1 MKKPVFIKEHSIGV
15 RGSNNYFKETMLE
28 GFNVIIDN
36 IDNKDQLKNYYESF
50 APVVNEEASDNTSGI
65 ADKGQLGVS
74 ANTRANMSTCVSSV
88 LRDNDVMIGSD
99 IDIDPKDKGLVTRPY
114 YNNNVAHMLPCDHE
128 LFNSINERFK
138 VTLVVIRGSDGKLH
152 NADSSAYHECCK
164 VLFKYARGT
173 FIINND
179 GFIPNNVDAKPIGTV
194 IELPAL
200 DVQDNRRLKWSYSEE
215 MVTDAF
221 RQALSSN
228 EKVNDLIFIGVPAQC
243 ILKVDKIIEISTV
256 WPSNGLACDVT
267 LYDHVPVMTV
277 YDNVTYGKSE
287 KVVRY
292 TEYEERT
299 DDTVIKFF

>member
-15 RGSNNYFKETMLE
+15 RGSINSFRETMLE
-28 GFNVIIDN
+28 GFNVIVDN

-50 APVVNEEASDNTSGI
+50 APVGNEEASDTTSGS
-65 ADKGQLGVS
+65 ADKGQLGAS
-74 ANTRANMSTCVSSV
+74 TNTRASMSASISSR
-88 LRDNDVMIGSD
+88 LRGNGVMIGSS
-99 IDIDPKDKGLVTRPY
+99 IDIGPKDNGLVTHPYY
-114 YNNNVAHMLPCDHE
+114 YNNMEYMLPCDHE

-152 NADSSAYHECCK
+152 NADSSAYYECCK

-173 FIINND
+173 FIINDD

-200 DVQDNRRLKWSYSEE
+200 DVPDNRRLKWSFSEE
-215 MVTDAF
+215 MVTVAF

-228 EKVNDLIFIGVPAQC
+228 EKVNDLIFIGVPAQR
-243 ILKVDKIIEISTV
+243 ILKVDKIIEISTE
-256 WPSNGLACDVT
+256 WPANGLACDVT

-277 YDNVTYGKSE
+277 YDHVIYGKSV